1 MQDSPRASAPHALA
15 AIPCCLS
22 SQSGAVAG
30 GMQLTAGRAGEGT
43 ELRRGARHAH
53 AWYAA
58 ISERVDAQGRGC
70 ATEGLAGRAFCTA
83 GGSKIKGHFGWR
95 WWWWLTH
102 WHILARPFGPSLPQ
116 APPSLL
122 QPKVQHTGCLQCCLT
137 YSTCLGLCTSHH
149 SQSGPRGRLQ
159 VCVGWNA
166 AFQARSARCTTG
178 SMRWDPSQAASTASH
193 GDSALHPGLQPR
205 RQDRDLT

>member
-122 QPKVQHTGCLQCCLT
+122 QTKGAAHRMPTVLSDLQHV
-137 YSTCLGLCTSHH
+137 SWFMHFP
-149 SQSGPRGRLQ
+149 SQSIWPEG
-159 VCVGWNA
+159 
-166 AFQARSARCTTG
+166 
-178 SMRWDPSQAASTASH
+178 QAAGVRGVECSVSGPIRQVYNWVH
-193 GDSALHPGLQPR
+193 EVGPEPSSQHSKPR
-205 RQDRDLT
+205 RFSLAPGAATAPSGP